1 MTELEEGAEPLG
13 AMFVPLRHNTAFRRL
28 WTGQVI
34 SSLGT
39 NVMLLAYP
47 LLILDLTHSAVIA
60 GAVGTA
66 RTVVDFIFR
75 LPAGAL
81 ADRLDRRRTMI
92 ACDSVR
98 VAALGLLGV
107 LVLTHHVNWLIV
119 LVILAIDSAGDVLFD
134 PSAAAAL
141 PVIVPSEQ
149 LESAWAATE
158 GRQYAA
164 ALGGP
169 ALGGV
174 LFAIG
179 RAVPF
184 LSDAFSYLI
193 SVVTVFGLRGRF
205 RAVREGKR
213 RSLLKETVDGVKTVL
228 SDALLRAV
236 LIQAPL
242 INFAF
247 AGIIFTVTLAMRR
260 AGYSPTVIGLV
271 QAAVGVGGL
280 LGAVAAPRLQG
291 RLPLS
296 RLVVVLTGAGA
307 VLFFLGAVAIPSPYI
322 ALPIGLTIFLA
333 PTANAALFAV
343 ILRRTPDHSRGRV
356 TNTVITAATA
366 LSALAPITAG
376 IFVQDL
382 SGAWAMTFFGGVMM
396 VSAVMALL
404 LKGLRAAEPG
414 SIAATPSG
422 SPPR

>member
-1 MTELEEGAEPLG
+1 M
-13 AMFVPLRHNTAFRRL
+13 R
-28 WTGQVI
+28 
-34 SSLGT
+34 
-39 NVMLLAYP
+39 
-47 LLILDLTHSAVIA
+47 
-60 GAVGTA
+60 
-66 RTVVDFIFR
+66 
-75 LPAGAL
+75 
-81 ADRLDRRRTMI
+81 
-92 ACDSVR
+92 
-98 VAALGLLGV
+98 
-107 LVLTHHVNWLIV
+107 
-119 LVILAIDSAGDVLFD
+119 
-134 PSAAAAL
+134 
-141 PVIVPSEQ
+141 
-149 LESAWAATE
+149 
-158 GRQYAA
+158 
-164 ALGGP
+164 
-169 ALGGV
+169 
-174 LFAIG
+174 
-179 RAVPF
+179 
-184 LSDAFSYLI
+184 
-193 SVVTVFGLRGRF
+193 
-205 RAVREGKR
+205 
-213 RSLLKETVDGVKTVL
+213 ETVDGVKTVL

-260 AGYSPTVIGLV
+260 AGYSATVIGLV

-414 SIAATPSG
+414 AIATAARG
-422 SPPR
+422 SPPS